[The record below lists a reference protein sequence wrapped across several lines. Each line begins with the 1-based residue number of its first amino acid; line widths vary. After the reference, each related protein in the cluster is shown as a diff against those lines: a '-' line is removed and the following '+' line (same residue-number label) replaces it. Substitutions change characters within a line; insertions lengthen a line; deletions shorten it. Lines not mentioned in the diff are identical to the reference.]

1 MAGSLV
7 LVNEVT
13 VTSGAVA
20 TITGIDSTYD
30 VYVLQMNDVVADT
43 DNKDLYIRFTVSG
56 TADSSSN
63 YDYTAKELRSDM
75 APTNRSGTNKNKLNT
90 NISGGGTGT
99 VISGDV
105 KIAMS
110 DSGRSKFVEGAY
122 AHKSW
127 FFIDQDSVLGHN
139 TTSTSGTNILTRG
152 NNAYLDYGSSNVP
165 HRGGADRLENSV
177 C

>member
-99 VISGDV
+99 GEAIVGTIYAFNFSNASTYSFITLETNYWDFDPRTMGWQGGGLLMEEQATDGFSFHWESDVDFASGNF
-105 KIAMS
+105 K
-110 DSGRSKFVEGAY
+110 
-122 AHKSW
+122 
-127 FFIDQDSVLGHN
+127 L
-139 TTSTSGTNILTRG
+139 
-152 NNAYLDYGSSNVP
+152 YGL
-165 HRGGADRLENSV
+165 RK
-177 C
+177 

>member
-99 VISGDV
+99 GEAIV
-105 KIAMS
+105 
-110 DSGRSKFVEGAY
+110 
-122 AHKSW
+122 
-127 FFIDQDSVLGHN
+127 
-139 TTSTSGTNILTRG
+139 
-152 NNAYLDYGSSNVP
+152 
-165 HRGGADRLENSV
+165 
-177 C
+177 